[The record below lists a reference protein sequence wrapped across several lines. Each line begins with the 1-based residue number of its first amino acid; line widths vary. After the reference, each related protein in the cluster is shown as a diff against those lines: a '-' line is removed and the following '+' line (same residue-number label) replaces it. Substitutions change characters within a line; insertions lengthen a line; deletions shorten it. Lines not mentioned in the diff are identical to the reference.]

1 MLMVASFPVVEA
13 LVFAAVVAICLVP
26 GAITALKGHV
36 ALFVAGFFVGLVWF
50 VAPFRLAKPNSPW
63 ARRFYS
69 GEKLEKAQARYPKVD
84 PADPDRSK
92 LALTI
97 GFGLIAAAFIAGFAA
112 GVSGG

>member
-1 MLMVASFPVVEA
+1 MLVIAGFSIVEA
-13 LVFAAVVAICLVP
+13 LVVVAILVICLVP

-36 ALFVAGFFVGLVWF
+36 ALFVAGFFVGLVWL

-69 GEKLEKAQARYPKVD
+69 GEKLEKARSRYPKVD

-97 GFGLIAAAFIAGFAA
+97 GYGLIAAAFVAGIVA
-112 GVSGG
+112 GVSGS